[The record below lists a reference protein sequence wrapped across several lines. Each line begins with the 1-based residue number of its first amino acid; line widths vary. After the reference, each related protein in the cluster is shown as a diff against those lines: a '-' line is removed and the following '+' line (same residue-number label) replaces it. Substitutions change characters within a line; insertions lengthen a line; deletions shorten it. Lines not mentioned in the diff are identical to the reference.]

1 MTQLIAGILIL
12 GGAALIL
19 AWWNV
24 KQRARAARAWPTTQG
39 MILKSDL
46 ITHVI
51 WINGI
56 RSTTYKPVVEYR
68 YTVMGRPFT
77 GSRIAFGSY
86 SYDIKKGK
94 GFVEKFAVGTPVTV
108 YYNPEK
114 LEESLLEPTYAG
126 SAAFL
131 TAGILLIIFGLFL
144 VVVPEGFPG
153 L

>member
-1 MTQLIAGILIL
+1 MTQIIAGILLL
-12 GGAALIL
+12 GGATLIL
-19 AWWNV
+19 AWWNSR
-24 KQRARAARAWPTTQG
+24 QRAKGARAWPTTQG

-56 RSTTYKPVVEYR
+56 RTTTYKPVVEYR

-77 GSRIAFGSY
+77 GTRVAFGSY
-86 SYDIKKGK
+86 SYDIKKGE
-94 GFVEKFAVGTPVTV
+94 GFVEKFAVGTQVTV

-114 LEESLLEPTYAG
+114 LEESVLEPAYAG

-131 TAGILLIIFGLFL
+131 TAGILFILFGLFL
-144 VVVPEGFPG
+144 LAVPDLFPG